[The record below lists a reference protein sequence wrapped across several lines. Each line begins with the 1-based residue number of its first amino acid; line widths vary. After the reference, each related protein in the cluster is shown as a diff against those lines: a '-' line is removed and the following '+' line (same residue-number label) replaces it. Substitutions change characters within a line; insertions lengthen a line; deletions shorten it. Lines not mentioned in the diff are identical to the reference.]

1 MDSVLINN
9 TESEGLFL
17 MQTVNNTLLLNSEA
31 RRNLTR
37 LHFKGSNC
45 ATGKLIGPH
54 FRFSIFDE
62 TTNSFAWLPLLHPY
76 GKRPGGHLP
85 GYAVGLEANWDI

>member
-1 MDSVLINN
+1 
-9 TESEGLFL
+9 